1 MGWRDI
7 ERGIVECK
15 SLREQVGDGQRGQ
28 YEMWKNKEGVKQ
40 ESVMFGGKRERKRS
54 GSKEK

>member
-1 MGWRDI
+1 MG
-7 ERGIVECK
+7 
-15 SLREQVGDGQRGQ
+15 
-28 YEMWKNKEGVKQ
+28 KNREGVKQ